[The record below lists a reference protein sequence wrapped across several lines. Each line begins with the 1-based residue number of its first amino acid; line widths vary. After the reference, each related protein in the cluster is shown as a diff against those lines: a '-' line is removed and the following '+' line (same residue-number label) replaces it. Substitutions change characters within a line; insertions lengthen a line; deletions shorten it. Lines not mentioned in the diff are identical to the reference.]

1 MAHWREE
8 YLTALAVRDQR
19 EKANLTI
26 YDAYTRLA
34 DSTAKLPAAIDTSAI
49 PSGSKGPTRTN
60 QSEKTAFSQSK
71 TAKKQP
77 TEVES
82 STAELLNTT
91 RAELAE
97 AQRSRSELRDR
108 LEKATSEAANLR
120 KQIGGDGQ
128 RINRLESEVAQQKK
142 RRKDVEEE
150 LRGKAKLLNE
160 FQDEIA
166 ALTLQVNMAER
177 KAKKLGEENEDLV
190 NRWMKRMGQEA
201 DAMNDASKFS

>member
-19 EKANLTI
+19 EKANLSI

-34 DSTAKLPAAIDTSAI
+34 DSTAKLPATIDTSGS
-49 PSGSKGPTRTN
+49 PSGDKGPSGTYE
-60 QSEKTAFSQSK
+60 SEKTAFSQSR
-71 TAKKQP
+71 TAKKQQ
-77 TEVES
+77 TEVEPS
-82 STAELLNTT
+82 VTELLNTT

-97 AQRSRSELRDR
+97 AQRSRAELRDR
-108 LEKATSEAANLR
+108 LERATNEAEKLR
-120 KQIGGDGQ
+120 KQIGKDGR
-128 RINRLESEVAQQKK
+128 RIHGLENEVAQQQK

-177 KAKKLGEENEDLV
+177 KAKKLGEENDDLV